1 MNTNKTFKRPVNTGK
16 RVTVH
21 DKVAKL
27 PEHIANIVYILN
39 NNAEIRRF
47 TSLAMIKEL
56 AANNV
61 VTDTD
66 KVFIK
71 FGLGKYSVC
80 INGLNHEYT
89 FENNLFVEA
98 FDKAFKDFSNHGHKV
113 LQAFIKETNKKSES
127 DNTNSPVEG
136 EKPSETPAE

>member
-21 DKVAKL
+21 DKIAKL
-27 PEHIANIVYILN
+27 PKHIGNVVYILN
-39 NNAEIRRF
+39 DNAEIRRF
-47 TSLAMIKEL
+47 TSKRMITEL
-56 AANNV
+56 IKANV
-61 VTDTD
+61 ITDTD

-98 FDKAFKDFSNHGHKV
+98 FDKAFKDFANHGHEAI
-113 LQAFIKETNKKSES
+113 QAFIKESNKKSES
-127 DNTNSPVEG
+127 DDTNSPVEG
-136 EKPSETPAE
+136 EKPSETTAE

>member
-1 MNTNKTFKRPVNTGK
+1 MNTNRAFKRPVNTGK

-27 PEHIANIVYILN
+27 PEHISNIVYILN

-47 TSLAMIKEL
+47 TSLAIIKEL
-56 AANNV
+56 AAANV
-61 VTDTD
+61 VNDTD

-89 FENNLFVEA
+89 FENDLFVEA
-98 FDKAFKDFSNHGHKV
+98 FDKAFKDFANHGHKV
-113 LQAFIKETNKKSES
+113 LQAFIKETNNKAESE
-127 DNTNSPVEG
+127 NANSPVEG
-136 EKPSETPAE
+136 EQPTETAAD